1 MKNIILGVLAICL
14 LSSFSLS
21 VDFASWA
28 ISDEYQLQFDTKK
41 ATGNFATLEGTINF
55 DPENLEASNFDM
67 WVDVSTIETGNKT
80 KNKHAVGKKWFDA
93 EQFPKITFQS
103 TAISRQGEQYET
115 TGTLTIRDIS
125 TPVTFPFSFTGDANS
140 GVFEGSF
147 SIDRKAFGLNGPA
160 LYGGL
165 VGKEVT
171 VNIKVPVTIR

>member
-1 MKNIILGVLAICL
+1 MKKLLFSVAVVCL
-14 LSSFSLS
+14 MSSFVTLVTPSTWK
-21 VDFASWA
+21 VQED
-28 ISDEYQLQFDTKK
+28 YQLQFDAKK
-41 ATGNFATLEGTINF
+41 AKGNFATLEGTINF
-55 DPENLEASNFDM
+55 DPQNLEASNFDM

-103 TAISRQGEQYET
+103 TSISRRGDDYET
-115 TGTLTIRDIS
+115 TGTLTIRDVS
-125 TPVTFPFSFTGDANS
+125 TPVTFPFNFSGDATL

-160 LYGGL
+160 LYGGM

-171 VNIKVPVTIR
+171 VNIKVPVSR